1 MSGETKGDVGTTGT
15 VAEEQPTEVAIIHMT
30 APDTSRRQGLQFHLS
45 TALAIVVVAGAW
57 IGVTVCYPTTFLDE
71 RDVFPDDPDGTL
83 DVKEIWSERINFE
96 QKGFGFPW
104 PSFFPSHSPPIGY
117 VWDVE
122 RSATIRWG
130 ALAGDILFLLCVI
143 MATFIVSECVIW
155 RRTPRRLI
163 SPRPQ

>member
-83 DVKEIWSERINFE
+83 DVKGFWGSKFSVSRRFE
-96 QKGFGFPW
+96 YRYGT
-104 PSFFPSHSPPIGY
+104 S
-117 VWDVE
+117 VD
-122 RSATIRWG
+122 
-130 ALAGDILFLLCVI
+130 
-143 MATFIVSECVIW
+143 M
-155 RRTPRRLI
+155 
-163 SPRPQ
+163 